1 LTQNS
6 PCIDTGNPASLY
18 DPDNTRADM
27 GAFYFHH
34 GVAVDDDIP
43 KPGNISLGQNY
54 PNPFNASTIIE
65 FSLGGPSD
73 VTIDIYDLLGR
84 AVAMLDLG
92 RMSPGRHEVSWNAGD
107 NPSGVYFYRLRVD
120 GASETRRMVL
130 LK

>member
-1 LTQNS
+1 
-6 PCIDTGNPASLY
+6 
-18 DPDNTRADM
+18 M

-34 GVAVDDDIP
+34 GVAVDDDIS
-43 KPGNISLGQNY
+43 KPMVFSLSRNY
-54 PNPFNASTIIE
+54 PNPFNAATTIE
-65 FSLGGPSD
+65 FSLGRPSE

-120 GASETRRMVL
+120 GDSETRRMVL

>member
-1 LTQNS
+1 
-6 PCIDTGNPASLY
+6 
-18 DPDNTRADM
+18 M

-65 FSLGGPSD
+65 FSLGEPSD

-84 AVAMLDLG
+84 AVAMLELG
-92 RMSPGRHEVSWNAGD
+92 RMSPAATSYPGTPAITPRAYISTG
-107 NPSGVYFYRLRVD
+107 SG
-120 GASETRRMVL
+120 SMVIQ
-130 LK
+130 KPGGWFC